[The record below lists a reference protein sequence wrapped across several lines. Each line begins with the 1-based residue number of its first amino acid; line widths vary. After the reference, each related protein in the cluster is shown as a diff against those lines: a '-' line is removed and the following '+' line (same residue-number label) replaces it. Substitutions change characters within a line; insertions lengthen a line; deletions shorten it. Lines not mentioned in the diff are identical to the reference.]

1 MEQYLLRMVKNC
13 GVLNADLVVGRAAT
27 PILGREAPL
36 PFNWGHLSRCSPF
49 SLSHSY
55 MCCHVKKRNC
65 RLLENFEKLMYRIVG
80 TWSHEK
86 SGRESRNLKAGD
98 TVDAIIK

>member
-1 MEQYLLRMVKNC
+1 MRTWWWEELQLRYLE
-13 GVLNADLVVGRAAT
+13 GRPCFPST
-27 PILGREAPL
+27 GGTSLSVPL
-36 PFNWGHLSRCSPF
+36 

-65 RLLENFEKLMYRIVG
+65 RLLEKFEKLMYRIVG
-80 TWSHEK
+80 TWCHEK

>member
-1 MEQYLLRMVKNC
+1 MEQNLLRMVKELWSSEC
-13 GVLNADLVVGRAAT
+13 G
-27 PILGREAPL
+27 LGGGKSCNSDTWKGGPASLQLGAPL
-36 PFNWGHLSRCSPF
+36 SVFPF
-49 SLSHSY
+49 LSHSY

>member
-1 MEQYLLRMVKNC
+1 M
-13 GVLNADLVVGRAAT
+13 VGRVAT
-27 PILGREAPL
+27 PILGREALL
-36 PFNWGHLSRCSPF
+36 PFNWGHLSQCSPF
-49 SLSHSY
+49 SHSY

-65 RLLENFEKLMYRIVG
+65 RLLEKFEKLMYRIVG
-80 TWSHEK
+80 TWCHEK